1 MATRIQFRVDAETKR
16 LAQQRQA
23 LSHDALL
30 TKQVTQAF
38 EKFDSG
44 KAIFVEHD
52 VAKTRMAE
60 HKATIRNRSQA

>member
-1 MATRIQFRVDAETKR
+1 MDTRIQFRMDEDTKC
-16 LAQQRQA
+16 LAQQCQA

-38 EKFDSG
+38 EKVDSG
-44 KAIFVEHD
+44 KAIFVEHN

-60 HKATIRNRSQA
+60 RKATIRNRSLA